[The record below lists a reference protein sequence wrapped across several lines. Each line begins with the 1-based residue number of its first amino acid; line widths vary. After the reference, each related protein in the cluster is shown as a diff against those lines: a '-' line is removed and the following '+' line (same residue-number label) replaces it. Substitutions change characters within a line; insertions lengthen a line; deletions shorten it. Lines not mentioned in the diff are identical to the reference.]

1 MAEPSLREQLRMRLE
16 SGMTRNPAPSNV
28 GPGDARSVR
37 FAPARVEELDLP
49 SKAEDAGGAAE
60 SEELLAEK
68 RRVLREALGG
78 EEAPR
83 SETGS
88 TGMSSSEFA
97 RMRRSTASPVATPGQ
112 GSRAPPVAGSSAI
125 GSSARAQTSEGHQ
138 ASVPEPQQAVVAR
151 LQLASPAQEAEVA
164 KWRASV
170 MEKKTF
176 SGPHAVAS
184 LEAAKRTK
192 EALALYDLIPP
203 SYIRLGAV
211 GSSRVP
217 SSHLEQMKERVD
229 ALAEAGGKASDATKK
244 ARLFLTEWMAFLA
257 SKEVEQAA
265 DPFPIYTG
273 DIRRFKQWA
282 PSKTARERAV
292 DAANFLSEVVTPGL
306 VVLDEIGTKNMRV
319 RLPTKGLDRA
329 PFGPGYLCDLDT
341 FVNQAPDEVPGGEV
355 AHWYGCLQACELKF
369 GARFGSMY
377 GSEFVQVQLQGDH
390 SQEAAAGVAHL
401 RTAEGTTDKVDRAL
415 VDLYTDVSGLVEVEA
430 EWMRPFMAKCMGA
443 GITCPAWTQL
453 DMRGPKPSRPGRYVD
468 LVANAGFQMDG
479 EDLVLA
485 DKAVASEAMTQIT
498 SIVSGIPREQL
509 QAAKLTGTH
518 PARKVGGSV
527 TWLLYWPKPE
537 ADLVGDWA
545 QDTRPGGPVARSAAR
560 KKRASVREKHYVPNF
575 TMAEQMAVRRRFWDA
590 VRTGIAVFGRSNV
603 KWETEWSEI
612 FPDPTEGPVPAEL
625 AGFYGPG
632 ARYKAEYEPFVVRTA
647 ETVEDGSPAAVA
659 KRRRTA

>member
-37 FAPARVEELDLP
+37 FSPRVEELNVP
-49 SKAEDAGGAAE
+49 PKAEDAGGAAE

-83 SETGS
+83 SDTGS

-97 RMRRSTASPVATPGQ
+97 MMRRSAASPVATPGQ
-112 GSRAPPVAGSSAI
+112 GSRPPPVAGPSAI
-125 GSSARAQTSEGHQ
+125 GSSAKAQ
-138 ASVPEPQQAVVAR
+138 ASESHQVSVPKPQQAVGAR

-203 SYIRLGAV
+203 SYIRLGAK
-211 GSSRVP
+211 SRVP

-229 ALAEAGGKASDATKK
+229 ALAEAGGKAADATKK

-292 DAANFLSEVVTPGL
+292 DAATFLSEVVTPGL

-355 AHWYGCLQACELKF
+355 AHWYACLQAFELKF
-369 GARFGSMY
+369 GARFGSVY
-377 GSEFVQVQLQGDH
+377 ASEFVPVQLQGEH
-390 SQEAAAGVAHL
+390 SQQAAAGMVHL
-401 RTAEGTTDKVDRAL
+401 RTAEGTTDKVSRAK

-430 EWMRPFMAKCMGA
+430 DWMQPFVRKCMAA
-443 GITCPAWTQL
+443 GITSPAWVQMERAEH
-453 DMRGPKPSRPGRYVD
+453 DPEYRPGRRVD
-468 LVANAGFQMDG
+468 LLANLGFQLEGD
-479 EDLVLA
+479 DLVLA

-545 QDTRPGGPVARSAAR
+545 QDTRPGGPVARAAAR
-560 KKRASVREKHYVPNF
+560 KKRASVRIWK
-575 TMAEQMAVRRRFWDA
+575 
-590 VRTGIAVFGRSNV
+590 
-603 KWETEWSEI
+603 
-612 FPDPTEGPVPAEL
+612 PV
-625 AGFYGPG
+625 
-632 ARYKAEYEPFVVRTA
+632 V
-647 ETVEDGSPAAVA
+647 S
-659 KRRRTA
+659 